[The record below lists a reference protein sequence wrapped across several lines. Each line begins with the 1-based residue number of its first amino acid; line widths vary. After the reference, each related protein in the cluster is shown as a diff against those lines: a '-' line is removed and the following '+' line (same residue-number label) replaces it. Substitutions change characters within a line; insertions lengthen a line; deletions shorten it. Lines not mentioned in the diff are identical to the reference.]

1 MTKSLDVYE
10 KNQLWP
16 DWIECLMID
25 CLFQM
30 ELAFFSLE
38 HVAKDALLKTLR
50 EFKAPDVLDLAKKYR
65 NKSE

>member
-1 MTKSLDVYE
+1 
-10 KNQLWP
+10 
-16 DWIECLMID
+16 MID